1 MIHLKHLGAMKKI
14 TFTIW
19 LALLSLSFTQA
30 QNEGKSF
37 TVAQQQADFKILK
50 KALEHLHPGLTR
62 FNTQQ
67 AMDQHFAD
75 LRNALQTPQTERSLV
90 RLLSQ
95 FTAKIKCSHT
105 YCNPWNMNDEVR
117 KRIYGENP
125 RELPFKFQMLDERMI
140 VTKDLSNEYQ
150 LKRGDEILK
159 INGIAM
165 PDIVKAF
172 RTVVKKDGN
181 AFPQQMAQMES
192 YAFDYYFP
200 LFFPVKATYDLEV
213 KQYKGG
219 KKVLLT
225 VKALTKK
232 EWKAN
237 MLARFGKN
245 KTYDDLWSFAMWDD
259 ETAYLEIGTYVTW
272 KMKQNWKKRLK
283 EAFATMKSKGAKRLI
298 LDLRGNSGGLTDAAV
313 VLLRY
318 LYDRPFK
325 FGEKTLLKNYRAE
338 ELLPYLNTWNKKALT
353 PPARFF
359 KKQAN
364 GMYEFLPGKNRKF
377 KPFKNRFKG
386 KVYVLCSAH
395 NGSGGTSTLAHI
407 QEQNLG
413 TIIGQETGGSKEG
426 PIGGQIFYLTL
437 PNTKMEI
444 DLPVMRGYMPIKY
457 PEKLQKD
464 KGVIPDITVKK
475 SIEDIAK
482 GVDTEIEYVKKHLI
496 AREKAEK

>member
-1 MIHLKHLGAMKKI
+1 MKKI
-14 TFTIW
+14 TFTF
-19 LALLSLSFTQA
+19 LMALFSLTLIQA
-30 QNEGKSF
+30 QNKGKSF
-37 TVAQQQADFKILK
+37 TVAEQQADFKILK
-50 KALEHLHPGLTR
+50 KALERLHPGLTR
-62 FNTQQ
+62 FNTPQE
-67 AMDQHFAD
+67 MEQHFAD
-75 LRNALQTPQTERSLV
+75 LQKALQTPQTERSML

-105 YCNPWNMNDEVR
+105 YCNPWNIDKGVK
-117 KRIYGENP
+117 KRVYGESP
-125 RELPFKFQMLDERMI
+125 REFPFKFQMVDERMI
-140 VTKDLSNEYQ
+140 ITKDLSEEYQ
-150 LKRGDEILK
+150 LKRGYEVLK

-165 PDIVKAF
+165 PAIVKAF

-181 AFPQQMAQMES
+181 AFPQQMAQMET

-200 LFFPVKATYDLEV
+200 LFFPTKDTYDLEV
-213 KQYKGG
+213 RPYQSG
-219 KKVLLT
+219 KKRQLT

-245 KTYDDLWSFAMWDD
+245 KTYDDLWSFAMWDN

-283 EAFATMKSKGAKRLI
+283 NAFATMKAKGAKRLV
-298 LDLRGNSGGLTDAAV
+298 LDLRGNSGGLTDAAIAI
-313 VLLRY
+313 LRY

-325 FGEKTLLKNYRAE
+325 FGEKTLVKNYQAGDV
-338 ELLPYLNTWNKKALT
+338 LPYLSTWNKEALN
-353 PPARFF
+353 PPARYF
-359 KKQAN
+359 KKRAD
-364 GMYEFLPGKNRKF
+364 GMYEFLPGKNKKF

-395 NGSGGTSTLAHI
+395 NGSGGTSTLGHI

-444 DLPVMRGYMPIKY
+444 DLPVMRGYMPIKH

-464 KGVIPDITVKK
+464 KGVIPDIIVKK
-475 SIEDIAK
+475 SIDDIAK
-482 GVDTEIEYVKKHLI
+482 GIDTELEYVKKNLI
-496 AREKAEK
+496 AREKTEK

>member
-1 MIHLKHLGAMKKI
+1 M
-14 TFTIW
+14 T
-19 LALLSLSFTQA
+19 LLSLTFIQA
-30 QNEGKSF
+30 QNEGKTF
-37 TVAQQQADFKILK
+37 TVAEQQADFKILK
-50 KALEHLHPGLTR
+50 KALERLHPGLTR

-67 AMDQHFAD
+67 EMDQHFAD
-75 LRNALQTPQTERSLV
+75 LQKALQTPQTERSLL
-90 RLLSQ
+90 RILSQ

-105 YCNPWNMNDEVR
+105 YCNPWNIDKGVKQR
-117 KRIYGENP
+117 LYGKNP
-125 RELPFKFQMLDERMI
+125 QEFPFKFKMFDERMI

-159 INGIAM
+159 INGVTM
-165 PDIVKAF
+165 PTIVKAF

-181 AFPQQMAQMES
+181 AFPQQMAQMET

-213 KQYKGG
+213 RKYENKQVKT
-219 KKVLLT
+219 LA
-225 VKALTKK
+225 VKALTKA

-237 MLARFGKN
+237 NLARFGKN
-245 KTYDDLWSFAMWDD
+245 KTYDDLWSFAMWDA
-259 ETAYLEIGTYVTW
+259 ETAYLEVGTYVTW

-283 EAFATMKSKGAKRLI
+283 KAFATMKSKGAKRLI
-298 LDLRGNSGGLTDAAV
+298 LDLRGNSGGLTDAAIEV
-313 VLLRY
+313 LRY
-318 LYDRPFK
+318 LYDKPFK
-325 FGEKTLLKNYRAE
+325 FGEKTLVKNYRAGDIGQ
-338 ELLPYLNTWNKKALT
+338 YLDTWDKKALN
-353 PPARFF
+353 PPAKYF
-359 KKQAN
+359 KKLAD
-364 GMYEFLPGKNRKF
+364 GYYEYLPGKNRRF

-395 NGSGGTSTLAHI
+395 NGSGGTTTLGHI

-426 PIGGQIFYLTL
+426 PIGGQIFYLKL

-444 DLPVMRGYMPIKY
+444 DLPVMRGYLPIKH

-475 SIEDIAK
+475 SIDDIAK
-482 GVDTEIEYVKKHLI
+482 GIDTEIEYVKKNLI
-496 AREKAEK
+496 TREKAEK